1 MVLDSD
7 ALIKLE
13 KAKVLK
19 KLSKTYNCVIP
30 KSVYRETVVNGKKQL
45 YEDAFRI
52 ENIVD
57 DLIEV
62 LETEKN
68 PKTQVKELTNKDI
81 NSLGKGETEAL
92 QLLINRD
99 TKAIISDD
107 KYFLKVIDNYNDNTD
122 NGLSYLTIAQTIIL
136 LMKNEVTTEEEAR
149 NSLKKIKNVIS
160 DVDYKK
166 ALSKL
171 GGEWMSTKPYP
182 LRIPDELLDLAE
194 AKSKDEHV
202 DKSTALRELIYDGA
216 KDYVLEIIQKGR
228 ITVSRGAEILDI
240 TPHEIIK
247 LAEERNINIGATE
260 KQVQKAEKTMEKIIK
275 EKTNNKI
282 EKKES

>member
-1 MVLDSD
+1 
-7 ALIKLE
+7 
-13 KAKVLK
+13 
-19 KLSKTYNCVIP
+19 
-30 KSVYRETVVNGKKQL
+30 
-45 YEDAFRI
+45 
-52 ENIVD
+52 
-57 DLIEV
+57 
-62 LETEKN
+62 
-68 PKTQVKELTNKDI
+68 
-81 NSLGKGETEAL
+81 
-92 QLLINRD
+92 
-99 TKAIISDD
+99 
-107 KYFLKVIDNYNDNTD
+107 
-122 NGLSYLTIAQTIIL
+122 
-136 LMKNEVTTEEEAR
+136 
-149 NSLKKIKNVIS
+149 
-160 DVDYKK
+160 
-166 ALSKL
+166 
-171 GGEWMSTKPYP
+171 MSTKPYP